1 MAGMHQEQTSP
12 AVPARLRQAWG
23 GGCLAALLS
32 AALLAAGCAPD
43 RAQAPAQA
51 PAPAEVGIV
60 TLSAQ
65 PLALQTEL
73 AGRTVAARVAEIRP
87 QVGGIVRERLF
98 REGSVVRAGD
108 PLYQIDAASYEAAV
122 RSARAGVSRAQ
133 ATLDA
138 ARLKARRQQALQ
150 AADAGTRQDLEDA
163 QAALQQAQ
171 ADLETA
177 QATLATAQ
185 IDLSRTRI
193 TAPIAGRVD
202 TSSVTPGALVTAS
215 QATAL
220 TTVQQLDPM
229 LVDVPQSSVD
239 VLRLRRQLASG
250 ALEDGALAIRLKLE
264 DGSLYAHAG
273 RLRVSGVTV
282 NATSGAVTLRA
293 EVPNPEGLL
302 LPGMYVRA
310 VLEQARDPGALLAP
324 QAGISRTP
332 RGEASALVVGDGDK
346 VQRRAVTVAEAVDGR
361 WRVTQGLQ
369 AGDRLI
375 VEGTNKVREGQIVR
389 AVALAQPAPS
399 ASPATS
405 SPSAVM
411 ALAAPAAAASA
422 ATR

>member
-1 MAGMHQEQTSP
+1 MHQEQTPP
-12 AVPARLRQAWG
+12 AAAARLSHAWWSASL
-23 GGCLAALLS
+23 LAALS
-32 AALLAAGCAPD
+32 AAVLSSGCAPGQ
-43 RAQAPAQA
+43 AQAPAQA
-51 PAPAEVGIV
+51 PAATEVGIV
-60 TLSAQ
+60 TLAAQ
-65 PLALQTEL
+65 PLALRTEL
-73 AGRTVAARVAEIRP
+73 AGRTVATRVAEIRP
-87 QVGGIVRERLF
+87 QVSGIVRERLF
-98 REGSVVRAGD
+98 REGSVVRSGQ

-122 RSARAGVSRAQ
+122 RSARAGVARAQ

-138 ARLKARRQQALQ
+138 AQLKARRQQELQ

-163 QAALQQAQ
+163 QAARQQAQ

-185 IDLSRTRI
+185 IDLARTRI
-193 TAPIAGRVD
+193 TAPISGRVD
-202 TSSVTPGALVTAS
+202 TSTVTPGALVTAN

-220 TTVQQLDPM
+220 TTVQQLDPI

-239 VLRLRRQLASG
+239 VLKLRRQLASG
-250 ALEDGALAIRLKLE
+250 ELRNGELAIRLKLE
-264 DGSLYAHAG
+264 DGSTYAHAG
-273 RLRVSGVTV
+273 RLQVSGVTV

-310 VLEQARDPGALLAP
+310 VLEQAQDPDAVLAP
-324 QAGISRTP
+324 QAGISRNA
-332 RGEASALVVGDGDK
+332 RGEASALVVGAEDK

-389 AVALAQPAPS
+389 PVPVSQPVAPASAQPAVVALAAQG
-399 ASPATS
+399 
-405 SPSAVM
+405 
-411 ALAAPAAAASA
+411 AASA
-422 ATR
+422 AR